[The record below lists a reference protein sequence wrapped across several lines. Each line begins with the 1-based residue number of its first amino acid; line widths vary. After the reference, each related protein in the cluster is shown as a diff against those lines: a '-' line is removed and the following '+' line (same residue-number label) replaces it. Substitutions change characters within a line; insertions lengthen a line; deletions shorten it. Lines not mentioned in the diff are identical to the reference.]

1 MYRKSII
8 VIFIVLL
15 VLPVP
20 INAGFLDDVLKEIE
34 KATSKGLDEDTI
46 VSGLKEALEVG
57 TGKAVKDVSQ
67 LNGYYKNDFI
77 KILMPEKIQKVADI
91 MIRFGFEK
99 EVKRFIKSMNR
110 AAEKAGPEAL
120 SIFVGSIK
128 EMTFTD
134 ARRILDGG
142 DTAATEY
149 FQRKTTKRLFDSFK
163 PIVSSAMN
171 DVGVTKNY
179 KKMMKKY
186 ETIPLMESV
195 TVDLDRYVTDKALE
209 GLFYMVGE
217 EEKKI
222 RKDPAARVTELL
234 EKVFSGQEKKR

>member
-1 MYRKSII
+1 MYRKAII
-8 VIFIVLL
+8 FSFIALL
-15 VLPVP
+15 MIPVAT
-20 INAGFLDDVLKEIE
+20 NAGFLDDLLKEVE
-34 KATSKGLDEDTI
+34 KATSKGLDEETI

-57 TGKAVKDVSQ
+57 TGNAVKAVSKQ
-67 LNGYYKNDFI
+67 NGYYKNEFI
-77 KILMPEKIQKVADI
+77 KILMPEKIKKVADI
-91 MIRFGFEK
+91 MVQFGFEK
-99 EVKRFIKSMNR
+99 EVKKFVKSMNR

-120 SIFVGSIK
+120 SIFVDSIK

-149 FQRKTTKRLFDSFK
+149 FQRKTTLRLFDAFK
-163 PIVSSAMN
+163 PIVSAAMN

-179 KKMMKKY
+179 KQMMNKY

-195 TVDLDRYVTDKALE
+195 AVDLDKYVTDKALE

-234 EKVFSGQEKKR
+234 KKVFSGQETKR